1 MNVVCL
7 TGRLTA
13 DPELKKTQSGKSVV
27 SFTIAVDRDFKSA
40 DGERQADFIN
50 CVAWNQPAEFI
61 TKFFK
66 KGKMIA
72 IVGELRNRQ
81 YETKD
86 GTKRTVTEVIV
97 FKAEFCGNSVNGN
110 KTSPNASTEDFT
122 TVEDDDLPF

>member
-1 MNVVCL
+1 MNIVCL

-27 SFTIAVDRDFKSA
+27 SFTLAVDRDFKGA

-81 YETKD
+81 YETKE
-86 GTKRTVTEVIV
+86 GTKRTASEVIIS
-97 FKAEFCGNSVNGN
+97 KAEFCGNSVNEN

>member
-13 DPELKKTQSGKSVV
+13 DPELKKTQTGKSVV
-27 SFTIAVDRDFKSA
+27 SFTLAVDRDFKSA

-86 GTKRTVTEVIV
+86 GTKRTVTEVII
-97 FKAEFCGNSVNGN
+97 FKAEFCGNSGNGN
-110 KTSPNASTEDFT
+110 KTSPNASTEDFA

>member
-27 SFTIAVDRDFKSA
+27 SFTLAVDRDFKSA

-81 YETKD
+81 YETKE
-86 GTKRTVTEVIV
+86 GAKRTVTEVIIS
-97 FKAEFCGNSVNGN
+97 KAEFCGNSVNEN
-110 KTSPNASTEDFT
+110 KTSPNASAEDFAP
-122 TVEDDDLPF
+122 VEGDDLPF

>member
-1 MNVVCL
+1 MNIVCL

-27 SFTIAVDRDFKSA
+27 SFTLAVDREFKSA

-50 CVAWNQPAEFI
+50 CVAWSQTAEFI
-61 TKFFK
+61 TKFFI

-81 YETKD
+81 YETKE
-86 GTKRTVTEVIV
+86 GTKRTVTEVIIS
-97 FKAEFCGNSVNGN
+97 KAEFCGDYVSGN
-110 KTSPNASTEDFT
+110 KASPNASAEDFAPA
-122 TVEDDDLPF
+122 EGDDLPF

>member
-13 DPELKKTQSGKSVV
+13 DPELKKTPSEKSVV
-27 SFTIAVDRDFKSA
+27 SFTIAVNRDFKGA

-50 CVAWNQPAEFI
+50 CVAWNQTAEFI
-61 TKFFK
+61 TKFFI

-81 YETKD
+81 YETKE
-86 GTKRTVTEVIV
+86 GTKRTANEVIIS
-97 FKAEFCGNSVNGN
+97 KAEFCGDYINGN
-110 KTSPNASTEDFT
+110 KASPNASAEDFAP
-122 TVEDDDLPF
+122 VEDDDLPF